1 MRIRTPLLS
10 ECIMDAWLGKHI
22 EKQRYRE
29 TQALA
34 AATADD
40 LATIKMRGKR
50 KALPAAVSVDALIA
64 IPAYLRAL
72 RAFTSIAT
80 SVTTILHV
88 LIALSR
94 QLRPSL
100 CLPATKHRHSTTSK
114 PIYFHTAPG
123 SLVLTLTTAFDPQ
136 PLPHFDNEL
145 HPHQKR

>member
-10 ECIMDAWLGKHI
+10 ECITDAWLGKHI

-50 KALPAAVSVDALIA
+50 KALPAAVLVDALIA

-94 QLRPSL
+94 QLRPVTVFARDKTPPFNNFKANLLS
-100 CLPATKHRHSTTSK
+100 HRPWLAHSHLN
-114 PIYFHTAPG
+114 YCF
-123 SLVLTLTTAFDPQ
+123 
-136 PLPHFDNEL
+136 
-145 HPHQKR
+145 

>member
-1 MRIRTPLLS
+1 
-10 ECIMDAWLGKHI
+10 MDAWLGKHV

-50 KALPAAVSVDALIA
+50 KALPAAVLVDALIA

-80 SVTTILHV
+80 SVTTVLHV
-88 LIALSR
+88 LTALSR
-94 QLRPSL
+94 PSRPVTVF
-100 CLPATKHRHSTTSK
+100 ARDK
-114 PIYFHTAPG
+114 PSHANDF
-123 SLVLTLTTAFDPQ
+123 
-136 PLPHFDNEL
+136 
-145 HPHQKR
+145 